1 MVAVT
6 PHVRVLPTRE
16 DNAFSME
23 PALLEAA
30 IKEDLAAG
38 EDLIQAHLA
47 GQNSM
52 EAVVVLNANSK
63 YLTLRAHADA
73 MKLSLV
79 GSVLLV
85 RRGG

>member
-6 PHVRVLPTRE
+6 PHVRVLPSRE

-38 EDLIQAHLA
+38 EDLIQAHPA

-63 YLTLRAHADA
+63 YLTLQAHADA